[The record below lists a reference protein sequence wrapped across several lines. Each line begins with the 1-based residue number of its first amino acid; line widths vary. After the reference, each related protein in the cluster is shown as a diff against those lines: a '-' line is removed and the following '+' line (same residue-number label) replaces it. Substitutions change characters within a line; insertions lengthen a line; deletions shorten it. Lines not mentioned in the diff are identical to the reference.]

1 MRHCFAT
8 RAAHAVMATLAAA
21 MLPAALGACS
31 HLSPVA
37 STPGW
42 DARFGSATRLAL
54 AGQVLDVEAGREGAP
69 VTGIDGHAAQQAYQR
84 YQKSFSEPPPRPVF
98 IIGDGAK

>member
-1 MRHCFAT
+1 MRRT
-8 RAAHAVMATLAAA
+8 TTIPAALAAA

-31 HLSPVA
+31 QLSPLA

-54 AGQVLDVEAGREGAP
+54 AGQVLDVEAGRQGAP
-69 VTGIDGHAAQQAYQR
+69 VAGIDGHAAQQVYQR